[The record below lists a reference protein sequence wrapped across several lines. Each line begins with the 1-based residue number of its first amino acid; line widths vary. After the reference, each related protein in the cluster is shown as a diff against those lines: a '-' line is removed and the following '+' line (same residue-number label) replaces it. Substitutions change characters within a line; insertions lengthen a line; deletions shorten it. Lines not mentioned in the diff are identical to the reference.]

1 MTQRP
6 APATAAYVKSVVEYE
21 RRLRRSM
28 RLMARPMRDQV
39 AKEIVGG
46 IEIQV
51 QGAGGDFAAVAPS
64 LDDPV
69 WVGRQMVG
77 VYGAAPA
84 FHAVV
89 VVLGL
94 LLGVA
99 SVPGLLARPAES
111 GGALLVAF
119 VGFALLVVVLFWGA
133 VRVSARAALL
143 SAVLAVLA
151 RIAGLFVAT
160 GEFPPIATLLP
171 GELGLY
177 LFATAL
183 LLVVAGVPAAVA
195 RARGSSESA

>member
-1 MTQRP
+1 MTANP
-6 APATAAYVKSVVEYE
+6 SPATAAYVKSVVEYE
-21 RRLRRSM
+21 RRLRKSM
-28 RLMARPMRDQV
+28 RLMARPMRDGV

-46 IEIQV
+46 IELQV
-51 QGAGGDFAAVAPS
+51 QAAGGSFEAVAPS

-84 FHAVV
+84 FHLAV

-94 LLGVA
+94 LLGIA
-99 SVPGLLARPAES
+99 SVPGLLARPADS

-119 VGFALLVVVLFWGA
+119 AGFGLLVFVLFWGA
-133 VRVSARAALL
+133 VRVSARAALMG
-143 SAVLAVLA
+143 AALAALA
-151 RIAGLFVAT
+151 RVAGLFIAT
-160 GEFPPIATLLP
+160 GEFPPIVTLLP

-183 LLVVAGVPAAVA
+183 LLIVAGVPAVVGRA
-195 RARGSSESA
+195 RASAESV